1 QRVPSLGPGDDILE
15 RQGSFAGEL
24 CHLRP
29 AAREEAVHNDCRS
42 IGDAP
47 GALRLGLKPKAR
59 FVEYLIRHR
68 PRLNDRDFVFLIE
81 EVGGALREVKRTHVL
96 VSFRLVLIFINN
108 RKLMVVAVVVEPPEA
123 IVVAL
128 RRYEILDEGPRGSYS
143 LDDCALVVGI
153 EAPRR
158 E

>member
-1 QRVPSLGPGDDILE
+1 MPSLGQGDDILE
-15 RQGSFAGEL
+15 RQGSFAGTL
-24 CHLRP
+24 CYLRS
-29 AAREEAVHNDCRS
+29 AAREEAVHNDGRC

-47 GALRLGLKPKAR
+47 GALGLGLKPKAR
-59 FVEYLIRHR
+59 FVDHLIRHR

-108 RKLMVVAVVVEPPEA
+108 RKLTVVAVVVESPEA
-123 IVVAL
+123 VVVAL
-128 RRYEILDEGPRGSYS
+128 RRYEILDEGPRGNYG
-143 LDDCALVVGI
+143 LDDGALVVCI